1 MRDKMAV
8 DIFQELPDAHEFK
21 NKDNDANLSARL
33 TVKSSGILD
42 DLTISSL
49 ESLLSSDLL

>member
-1 MRDKMAV
+1 MRDRPIYLRPNGDCGVYTLKY
-8 DIFQELPDAHEFK
+8 IEF
-21 NKDNDANLSARL
+21 
-33 TVKSSGILD
+33 KSSGILD